1 MSVLPGRLQRMARHT
16 TFRYR
21 LDPTVEQRSALSRHA
36 GAARFAYNHCLA
48 GVKTGMD
55 RRSRDPAVKV
65 PWSGFDQINAFN
77 TFKRSVQA
85 GRTIAVDTAG
95 TAEVVETGLAWRT
108 AVCQQVFE
116 EAAVDLGRG
125 LTAWATAHSG
135 TGNKSVGFPRFKKKS
150 GKRSF
155 RLRNKYTS
163 TTRPPIRVGEDS
175 AARSV
180 RLPGIGVVEVSD
192 DTRPLRR
199 MLAKNRAKILYATVV
214 EKVGRWSVSLTVE
227 ACDRHA
233 SLRHPARDQNDVGGW
248 VGVDR
253 GLSALIV
260 AATADGI
267 EVARAFGRPARLAT
281 RIQKQRKLA
290 RAVNR
295 RIKGSHRRRK
305 AVACLAQHHR
315 RVRDTRIHTL
325 HQVSHDLVKTH
336 NRIVLEN
343 LNIEGMRSNRHLA
356 CAISDAGWG
365 EFARQIQYKQ
375 QWYGGQ
381 VLIADRWF
389 ASSKTCSGCGSRIA
403 ALSLAQRV
411 FICADCGHSLDRD
424 LNAAVNLAA
433 WGERHHQAREP
444 EARAPITNVR
454 GREGSGRRSGV
465 GETSP
470 EEAETDTHAGSAA

>member
-1 MSVLPGRLQRMARHT
+1 MARHT

-21 LDPTVEQRSALSRHA
+21 LEPTVEQRSVLSRHA

-55 RRSRDPAVKV
+55 KRSRDPAVKV

-77 TFKRSVQA
+77 TFKRSERA
-85 GRTIAVDTAG
+85 GRMIAVDTAG
-95 TAEVVETGLAWRT
+95 TAEVVEIGLTWRT

-116 EAAVDLGRG
+116 EAAVDLGHG
-125 LTAWATAHSG
+125 LAAWATAQSG
-135 TGNKSVGFPRFKKKS
+135 TGNKVGFPRFKKKS

-155 RLRNKYTS
+155 RLRNKYAS
-163 TTRPPIRVGEDS
+163 GTRPPIRVGADTTP
-175 AARSV
+175 RSV
-180 RLPGIGVVEVSD
+180 RLPGIGVVGVSE

-199 MLAKNRAKILYATVV
+199 MLAKNRAKIVSATLV

-227 ACDRHA
+227 ACDRHVGFK
-233 SLRHPARDQNDVGGW
+233 HPARGQNDAGGW

-260 AATADGI
+260 AATADGS
-267 EVARAFGRPARLAT
+267 EVARVVGRPARLAAGT
-281 RIQKQRKLA
+281 RKQRQLA
-290 RAVNR
+290 RDVNR
-295 RIKGSHRRRK
+295 RVKGSHRRRK

-315 RVRDTRIHTL
+315 RVRNTRVHAL

-336 NRIVLEN
+336 DRIVLEN
-343 LNIEGMRSNRHLA
+343 LNIDGMRRNRHLA
-356 CAISDAGWG
+356 RAISDAGWG
-365 EFARQIQYKQ
+365 EFARQVQYKQ

-389 ASSKTCSGCGSRIA
+389 ASSKTCSGCGSRVA

-411 FICADCGHSLDRD
+411 FTCTDCKHSLDRD

-433 WGERHHQAREP
+433 WGERQLQAREP
-444 EARAPITNVR
+444 EARAPVINVR
-454 GREGSGRRSGV
+454 GREGSGRHSGV

-470 EEAETDTHAGSAA
+470 EEAEIDTDPASAA

>member
-1 MSVLPGRLQRMARHT
+1 MVRHA

-21 LDPTVEQRSALSRHA
+21 LEPTVEQRSALLRHA

-77 TFKRSVQA
+77 TFKRSEQA
-85 GRTIAVDTAG
+85 GRMIAVDTAG
-95 TAEVVETGLAWRT
+95 TAEVVGIGLAWRT

-125 LTAWATAHSG
+125 LAAWASAHSG
-135 TGNKSVGFPRFKKKS
+135 TGNSRVGFPRFKKKS

-163 TTRPPIRVGEDS
+163 STRPPIRVGEDS
-175 AARSV
+175 TARSV
-180 RLPGIGVVEVSD
+180 RLPGIGVVGVSE

-199 MLAKNRAKILYATVV
+199 MLTKNRAKIVSATVV

-233 SLRHPARDQNDVGGW
+233 ALRHSARELNDAGGW

-253 GLSALIV
+253 GLSTLIV
-260 AATADGI
+260 AAMADGS
-267 EVARAFGRPARLAT
+267 EVARVVGQPTRLASGT
-281 RIQKQRKLA
+281 RKQRQLA
-290 RAVNR
+290 RDVNR
-295 RIKGSHRRRK
+295 RVKGSHRRRK

-315 RVRDTRIHTL
+315 RVRNTRIHAL
-325 HQVSHDLVKTH
+325 HQISHDLVKTH
-336 NRIVLEN
+336 DRIVLED
-343 LNIEGMRSNRHLA
+343 LNIDGMRSNRHLA
-356 CAISDAGWG
+356 RAISDAGWG
-365 EFARQIQYKQ
+365 EFARQVQYKQ
-375 QWYGGQ
+375 RWYGGQ

-389 ASSKTCSGCGSRIA
+389 ASSKICSGCGSRVA

-411 FICADCGHSLDRD
+411 FTCADCRHSLDRD

-433 WGERHHQAREP
+433 WGERQHQAREP
-444 EARAPITNVR
+444 EARAPVINVR
-454 GREGSGRRSGV
+454 GREGPGRHSGI

-470 EEAETDTHAGSAA
+470 EEAETDTHPASGA